1 MQARRRLF
9 TQRDCLCEVAQW
21 HSADLRM
28 PALYKLLAGEHRR
41 TPAIAV
47 IADLQ
52 EAATLLVVQRS
63 HGEVI
68 DQQHIG
74 ARDALQQPAQT
85 AVGPRLGQVAETAP
99 GASQSSSVESLISR
113 GRRLKSSSERLYS
126 STGTSR
132 NTDYQLQIDRT
143 GTAKPIVLKPKV
155 SGAGPFRF
163 AGGYDIV
170 RLAEAEIPSRRPW
183 IHQPQP

>member
-85 AVGPRLGQVAETAP
+85 AVGPPPGPGRGNCARGVPILQRRVADFKRSE
-99 GASQSSSVESLISR
+99 VEV
-113 GRRLKSSSERLYS
+113 KF
-126 STGTSR
+126 
-132 NTDYQLQIDRT
+132 
-143 GTAKPIVLKPKV
+143 GTALLKHRHK
-155 SGAGPFRF
+155 S
-163 AGGYDIV
+163 
-170 RLAEAEIPSRRPW
+170 E
-183 IHQPQP
+183 H